1 MEVNC
6 VPFPQRSESGSSCL
20 WVPRVTRQQ
29 GVGVWAVVMG
39 KVGDD
44 TCLGQSSGPGLGEEQ
59 PLGLSAGLFF
69 QLVLGTVDK
78 GPSFSCCLEEM
89 ICSEVGFCLSAFS

>member
-1 MEVNC
+1 MG
-6 VPFPQRSESGSSCL
+6 PQR
-20 WVPRVTRQQ
+20 QQ
-29 GVGVWAVVMG
+29 WEGVSAVVMG
-39 KVGDD
+39 EVGDD
-44 TCLGQSSGPGLGEEQ
+44 TCLGWSSGPGLGEER

-89 ICSEVGFCLSAFS
+89 ICSKVGFCLSVFS